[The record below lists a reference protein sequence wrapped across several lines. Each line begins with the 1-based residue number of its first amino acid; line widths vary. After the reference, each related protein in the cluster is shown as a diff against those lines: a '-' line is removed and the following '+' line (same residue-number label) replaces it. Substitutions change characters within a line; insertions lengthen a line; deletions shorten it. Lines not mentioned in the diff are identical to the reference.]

1 MQNRDIIDR
10 TLDVIEIV
18 EGIELRLSPEYAE
31 RIKGLMQGR
40 EYSDLTPENCNA
52 FLMVL
57 AGKQSIH

>member
-1 MQNRDIIDR
+1 MQKRDFIDR
-10 TLDVIEIV
+10 SWDVIEIAD
-18 EGIELRLSPEYAE
+18 GLKLRLSAEFAE

-40 EYSDLTPENCNA
+40 GDTDLTPENCNA